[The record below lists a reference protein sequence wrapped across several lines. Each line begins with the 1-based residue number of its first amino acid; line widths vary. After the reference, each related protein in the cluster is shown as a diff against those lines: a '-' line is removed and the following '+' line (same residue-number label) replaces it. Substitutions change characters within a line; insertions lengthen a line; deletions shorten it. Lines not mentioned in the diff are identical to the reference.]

1 MWTGSF
7 YERKLTVIKP
17 IIRDIFFL
25 GQKSEPATKQDAAIG
40 QDLMDTL
47 QANKDRCVG
56 MAANMIGVKKR
67 IIIVNMGIL
76 NVVMYNPVI
85 IKKDTP
91 YETEEG
97 CLSLDGVRKTTRYQ
111 NIEVEF
117 YDSSWKKHQ
126 QKYSGWTAQI
136 IQHEVDHINGIII

>member
-1 MWTGSF
+1 M
-7 YERKLTVIKP
+7 
-17 IIRDIFFL
+17 FFL
-25 GQKSEPATKQDAAIG
+25 GQKSGSATMQDLSVG

-47 QANKDRCVG
+47 RANQDHCVG

-67 IIIVNMGIL
+67 VIIVNMGIL

-85 IKKDTP
+85 VRKDSP

-97 CLSLDGVRKTTRYQ
+97 CLSLTGVRKTTRYQ
-111 NIEVEF
+111 NIEVEY
-117 YDSSWKKHQ
+117 YDSSWKKRR

-136 IQHEVDHINGIII
+136 IQHECDHLEGIII